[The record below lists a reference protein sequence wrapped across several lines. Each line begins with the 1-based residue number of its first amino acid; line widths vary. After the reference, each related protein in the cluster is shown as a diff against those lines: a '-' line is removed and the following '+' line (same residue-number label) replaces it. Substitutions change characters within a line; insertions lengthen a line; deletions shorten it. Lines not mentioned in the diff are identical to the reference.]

1 MMTPEVPSMRFG
13 SPIPILRTFDEAKAR
28 EFYLGFLGFTIDW
41 EHRYAPEL
49 PLYCQVS
56 RAGCLLH
63 LSEHHGD
70 ATPGSALRIEVEG
83 LDELHAELTAKNYR
97 NARPGIEQQPWGRD
111 MSITDPFGNR
121 LVFSELTRT

>member
-1 MMTPEVPSMRFG
+1 MRFG

-28 EFYLGFLGFTIDW
+28 EFYVGFLGFTIDW
-41 EHRYAPEL
+41 EHRFTPEL

-70 ATPGSALRIEVEG
+70 AT
-83 LDELHAELTAKNYR
+83 
-97 NARPGIEQQPWGRD
+97 
-111 MSITDPFGNR
+111 
-121 LVFSELTRT
+121 